1 LLNDAKHYEKYK
13 SDEEKDYFPFV
24 WITSAIRRG
33 LRDARCGETG
43 IVYLPQLA
51 IHPSDPNQNID
62 KEDEDGDDV
71 SVYGDEE
78 ELEQT
83 IFDLMKELH
92 EDTFTPIVKVDNQ
105 QEIIS
110 ISIKSDLVEDTAVT
124 PNKENTLVSED
135 SVESSVH
142 PNYVVEEEDTP
153 LAVSGNPND
162 CQQQIRP
169 SKKQKLENEVSVVD
183 SVSTCGNVY
192 LCFIIHELLL

>member
-1 LLNDAKHYEKYK
+1 M
-13 SDEEKDYFPFV
+13 
-24 WITSAIRRG
+24 
-33 LRDARCGETG
+33 
-43 IVYLPQLA
+43 
-51 IHPSDPNQNID
+51 
-62 KEDEDGDDV
+62 
-71 SVYGDEE
+71 YGDEE
-78 ELEQT
+78 ELDQT

-105 QEIIS
+105 QEIVS
-110 ISIKSDLVEDTAVT
+110 ISIKSDVEDTVVT
-124 PNKENTLVSED
+124 LDKENLVSED
-135 SVESSVH
+135 STESTVH

-169 SKKQKLENEVSVVD
+169 SKKQKLENEVSVVN